1 MQSSGGPHGRPVPY
15 GAAMID
21 SDPPWEPPLAG
32 TEAEHVV
39 GSLERLRATF
49 RWKADGLD
57 AAGLQTRIGA
67 SALTLGGLLKHL
79 ASVEDDVFT
88 RRLSGQRIGEP
99 WESVWAGGDDWA
111 FTSAADDSP
120 AQLYAYWD
128 GAVDRSR
135 VRLEAALADGGF
147 DRLVHLTAPDGRR
160 ASLRRLLCDLI
171 EEYGRHAG
179 HADLLR
185 EAVDGLVGEDPPA
198 DWRPSTG
205 RSDGPG

>member
-1 MQSSGGPHGRPVPY
+1 MTHQFVPRPAGCPY
-15 GAAMID
+15 GAALID

-32 TEAEHVV
+32 TEAEHLV

-57 AAGLQTRIGA
+57 AAGLQSRVGV
-67 SALTLGGLLKHL
+67 SALSLGGLLKHL

-111 FTSAADDSP
+111 FTSAVDDGP
-120 AQLYAYWD
+120 GQLYAYWD

-135 VRLEAALADGGF
+135 ARLQTALADGGL

-198 DWRPSTG
+198 DWRSSTA
-205 RSDGPG
+205 RSDGRG

>member
-1 MQSSGGPHGRPVPY
+1 
-15 GAAMID
+15 MID

-32 TEAEHVV
+32 TEAEHLV
-39 GSLERLRATF
+39 GSLERLRTTF

-57 AAGLQTRIGA
+57 GAGLQTRIGV

-88 RRLSGQRIGEP
+88 RRLSGQRIGDP
-99 WESVWAGGDDWA
+99 WESEWAGDDDWA

-120 AQLYAYWD
+120 ERLYGLWED
-128 GAVDRSR
+128 AVARSR
-135 VRLEAALADGGF
+135 ARLRAALTEGGL
-147 DRLVHLTAPDGRR
+147 DQLVHLSTPDGRH

-171 EEYGRHAG
+171 EEYGQHAG

-198 DWRPSTG
+198 DWHASTG
-205 RSDGPG
+205 WSPRSR